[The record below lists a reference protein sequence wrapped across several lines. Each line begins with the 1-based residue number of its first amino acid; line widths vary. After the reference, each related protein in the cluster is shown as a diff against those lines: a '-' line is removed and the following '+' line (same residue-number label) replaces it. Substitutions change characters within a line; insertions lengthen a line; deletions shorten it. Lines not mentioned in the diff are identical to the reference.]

1 MDILDQDIL
10 LDEKDVLITIW
21 TKPKLTLGYILKY
34 CPNKYVN
41 VLLMLGGVTNA
52 VNLNYQHFVSDNS
65 FSATLFMIVMVLGGI
80 LGWIFS
86 YIYAALLSWT
96 GEWLNGQANTYQF
109 LTVIAWSAV
118 PTISSLILMIPNI
131 LMMGDTKP
139 SFSVTISYYLIAGL
153 EIAVSTWSTVILI
166 KGISLVQKFKIGKA
180 ILNACLPLIV
190 IIVPILMIIGLI
202 YIFK

>member
-1 MDILDQDIL
+1 MDILDQDISI
-10 LDEKDVLITIW
+10 DEKDLLITIW

-41 VLLMLGGVTNA
+41 VLLILGGVTNA
-52 VNLNYQHFVSDNS
+52 VNSNYQHFVGYTS
-65 FSATLFMIVMVLGGI
+65 FSAALFLIVIVLGGI
-80 LGWIFS
+80 FGWLFS

-96 GEWLNGQANTYQF
+96 GEWLNGTANTYQF

-131 LMMGDTKP
+131 LMMGDTEQ
-139 SFSVTISYYLIAGL
+139 SFLVSISYYLIAGL

-190 IIVPILMIIGLI
+190 ILVPILMIIGLI